1 MRNFIMRPRRNFSRT
16 VSLFLICCLLAG
28 CGALRIGYA
37 NGDNLTYWWLDRYVD
52 FNADQKPWVKSRI
65 RQLLAWHRATQLL
78 DYAQLL
84 TEARRQLAGDVT
96 PAQVQTGYEA
106 VKQRTRRAIEHA
118 LPDLADLALSLQ
130 PQQIAHIEKK
140 FEDNNDKYRKD
151 YLSGNLEQRQEFR
164 FKKAMKQAE
173 YWFGDFSREQEARIR
188 MMSDARPLNNE
199 LGLAQRVQRQQ
210 ALIQVLKKIQAER
223 PARDAAIGMLRE
235 QVAHLFDGGPDQE
248 NKVFFAASGDATA
261 QLVAA
266 IWNLATPSQK
276 AHAANQA
283 EKLIEDCNTLAA
295 Q

>member
-1 MRNFIMRPRRNFSRT
+1 
-16 VSLFLICCLLAG
+16 
-28 CGALRIGYA
+28 
-37 NGDNLTYWWLDRYVD
+37 
-52 FNADQKPWVKSRI
+52 
-65 RQLLAWHRATQLL
+65 
-78 DYAQLL
+78 
-84 TEARRQLAGDVT
+84 
-96 PAQVQTGYEA
+96 
-106 VKQRTRRAIEHA
+106 
-118 LPDLADLALSLQ
+118 
-130 PQQIAHIEKK
+130 
-140 FEDNNDKYRKD
+140 
-151 YLSGNLEQRQEFR
+151 
-164 FKKAMKQAE
+164 MKQAE

-199 LGLAQRVQRQQ
+199 LGLAQRVQRQR

-235 QVAHLFDGGPDQE
+235 QVAHLFDGGLDQE